1 MKLTLKKP
9 VKGAPLKSLFTVLVC
24 ALLTLSV
31 NQPGY
36 GKNRRALLEVSG
48 TVISAED
55 GQPLPGVNVMVKGT
69 GQGTS
74 TDTKGI
80 YRLTAADDA
89 VLVFS
94 FIGFVQQEIAINKR
108 TTISVELRAD
118 VMSLDQV
125 VVVGYG
131 TQKSTLITGAI
142 ARVKAGDLEERPV
155 GRVDQ
160 ALMGKLAGVQVQQ
173 TSGAPG
179 KVLDIKVR
187 GTGSI
192 NFSNSPLY
200 VVDGFPISGDLN
212 SINTNDIE
220 SIEVLKDAA
229 SAAIY
234 GSRGAN
240 GVILIT
246 TKAGKEGKP
255 VIQLDVSHGIQKR
268 FSRYDVLNRDEYIEY
283 AIEERNN
290 SWMLQGGKA
299 TDPNNVRTNSNYWI
313 DPVWL
318 TNPGSLP
325 DNDWQDIV
333 DRTAAV
339 KNYQVSASAS
349 GEKFKYYL
357 SGNYYDQK
365 GIIIGSDFSRMSFR
379 TNLESKLSKIINVG
393 INLTAGTSVRNDPNS
408 DTNGGPVSRSHIMPP
423 VAGIGQQM
431 ERGGYYPYILGA
443 LINPLAMAEGYTN
456 ETKTKQILANA
467 YTDVFITKGLK
478 FRSTFGTEQR
488 ASETL
493 GFTPNNINRGNGSHG
508 TASSSGYESYLTEQT
523 LNYKLAKSVWNLDLL
538 GGFSYQEARSG
549 SMSLSKQ
556 GYADEEIETLNAG
569 TILSSGTSSTTLWNL
584 MSFFGRANFSFNDK
598 YIMAASIRRDGSS
611 RFGKDNRWG
620 WFPSVSAGWRLSQEE
635 FLKNLTWLSEMKL
648 RGSYGIAGNN
658 NIGNFASIGLLGANS
673 YVTGTNQQ
681 KVPGYSPGTFSNT
694 MLGWEKKQTIDI
706 GLDIGL
712 FRNRV
717 QVGLD
722 YYIADTKDLLLNV
735 PIPEVT
741 GFSTALQ
748 NIGQVRNSGVELELS
763 TVNIDRAFKWNTSF
777 NISANKNKV
786 IKLGPD
792 GSPVYG
798 ESTGYRLTITEIG
811 KPIGSYY
818 LFEQDGVFKNQ
829 SELDTYPHYLRQNVG
844 DIRYKDINGDG
855 VINQS
860 DIHIVGDAF
869 PNYFWGMRNTF
880 RFKGLDLTI
889 FMDGQQGGN
898 LLNLAGRSNQQS
910 RQNVWGMWRNRWRS
924 PEQPGDGNVPRAA
937 VTDNM
942 TTASTFWMFDAS
954 YWSIRNVTLG
964 YNLPANMMK
973 KMSFINNIRVYTSI
987 DNLFMRDKYHRNP
1000 QTGNESNTSLVPNLD
1015 SGASYPLASTYT
1027 FGLSVKF

>member
-1 MKLTLKKP
+1 MKRCLKMKWVRDCP
-9 VKGAPLKSLFTVLVC
+9 QWLSLILIGILINV
-24 ALLTLSV
+24 SEK
-31 NQPGY
+31 GY
-36 GKNRRALLEVSG
+36 GRIRPDLLEVSG
-48 TVISAED
+48 TVVSAES
-55 GQPLPGVNVMVKGT
+55 GEPLPGVNVIVKGT
-69 GQGTS
+69 THGTS
-74 TDTKGI
+74 TDAKGF
-80 YRLTAADDA
+80 YKLDVPDGES

-94 FIGFVQQEIAINKR
+94 FIGFVQQEVQVSRRGSIR
-108 TTISVELRAD
+108 VELVPD
-118 VMSLDQV
+118 VMALDQV

-142 ARVKAGDLEERPV
+142 AQVRSKDLEERPV

-200 VVDGFPISGDLN
+200 VMDGFPISGDLN
-212 SINTNDIE
+212 TLNTNDIE

-234 GSRGAN
+234 GSRGSN
-240 GVILIT
+240 GVVLIT

-255 VIQLDVSHGIQKR
+255 VIQFDVSHGIQKR
-268 FSRYDVLNRDEYIEY
+268 FSRYDVLNRDEFIEY

-290 SWMLQGGKA
+290 SWILQGGKA
-299 TDPNNVRTNSNYWI
+299 SDPNSARSNSNYWI

-318 TNPGSLP
+318 TNPASLP

-339 KNYQVSASAS
+339 DNYQISASAS
-349 GEKFKYYL
+349 GEKFKYYV
-357 SGNYYDQK
+357 SGNYFNQK
-365 GIIIGSDFSRMSFR
+365 GIIIGSDFRRMSFR
-379 TNLESKLSKIINVG
+379 TNVESRLSRVVNVG
-393 INLTAGTSVRNDPNS
+393 INLTAGTSVRNDPNTDLNS
-408 DTNGGPVSRSHIMPP
+408 GPVSRSHIMPP
-423 VAGIGQQM
+423 VVGIDQQT
-431 ERGGYYPYILGA
+431 ERGGYYPFVLAA
-443 LINPLAMAEGYTN
+443 LINPLASLEGITN
-456 ETKTKQILANA
+456 ETRSKQILANA
-467 YTDVFITKGLK
+467 YADFFIAKGLK

-488 ASETL
+488 ASEGL
-493 GFTPNNINRGNGSHG
+493 NFTPNNVNRGNGSQG
-508 TASSSGYESYLTEQT
+508 TASASGYESYLTEHT
-523 LNYKLAKSVWNLDLL
+523 LNYKLSGSNWNLDLL
-538 GGFSYQEARSG
+538 GGFSYQEAKTS
-549 SMSLSKQ
+549 SMSLTKQ

-569 TILSSGTSSTTLWNL
+569 TILSSGTSSLTLWNL
-584 MSFFGRANFSFNDK
+584 MSFFGRANFSFRDK
-598 YIMAASIRRDGSS
+598 YIVAVTARRDGSS

-620 WFPSVSAGWRLSQEE
+620 WFPSVSAGWRLSQEQFFKE
-635 FLKNLTWLSEMKL
+635 VNWLSEIKL
-648 RGSYGIAGNN
+648 RGSYGVAGNN
-658 NIGNFASIGLLGANS
+658 NIGNFASIGTLNTTS
-673 YVTGTNQQ
+673 YVIGSNQQ
-681 KVPGYSPGTFSNT
+681 KVPGYAPASFSNT
-694 MLGWEKKQTIDI
+694 MLGWEKAQTIDV
-706 GLDIGL
+706 GLDVGL
-712 FRNRV
+712 FKNRI
-717 QVGLD
+717 QLGLD

-735 PIPEVT
+735 QIPEVT

-748 NIGQVRNSGVELELS
+748 NIGKVRNRGVELELS

-786 IKLGPD
+786 LALGPD

-798 ESTGYRLTITEIG
+798 EAAGYRLTITQIG

-829 SELDTYPHYLRQNVG
+829 QELDTYPHYLRQNVG

-855 VINQS
+855 VINQN

-869 PNYFWGMRNTF
+869 PDFFWGMRNSF
-880 RFKGLDLTI
+880 SFKGLDLTI
-889 FMDGQQGGN
+889 FMDGQQGAD

-910 RQNVWGMWRNRWRS
+910 RQNVWGMWRDRWRS
-924 PEQPGDGNVPRAA
+924 PENPGNGKMPRAA

-954 YWSIRNVTLG
+954 YWAVRNVTLG
-964 YNLPANMMK
+964 YVIPVKILK
-973 KMSFINNIRVYTSI
+973 KAGWVNSVRVYTSM
-987 DNLFMRDKYHRNP
+987 DNVFMKDHYHRSP

-1015 SGASYPLASTYT
+1015 SGTSYPLASTYT